1 MRSGR
6 SEYKQLTNIKKN
18 LDKDAGDVLF
28 DGRAVKLYVEEEL
41 EELIEGNAVTKTIRK
56 PHPIYQIVKEI
67 KGDLDDLLVT

>member
-6 SEYKQLTNIKKN
+6 SEYKQLSNIKKN
-18 LDKDAGDVLF
+18 LDKDAGEVFF

-41 EELIEGNAVTKTIRK
+41 EEIVEGSAITKIIRK

-67 KGDLDDLLVT
+67 KGDLDDLLDT